1 MLNTSNINNDCNYQ
15 CNCGEDEVQESV
27 LPSMELPEIKE
38 CPRDCKREEM
48 IMKIRELDFAV
59 EDIAL
64 YLNTHPDDRRALC
77 LHNTYAKQLR
87 DVKDKYQRVYGP
99 LTIDFPCNK
108 WRWLETPW
116 PWERG
121 NY

>member
-1 MLNTSNINNDCNYQ
+1 MNNDCNYQ
-15 CNCGEDEVQESV
+15 CNCDENEVQEDV
-27 LPSMELPEIKE
+27 LPSMELPKAKE

-48 IMKIRELDFAV
+48 IMKVRELDFAV

>member
-15 CNCGEDEVQESV
+15 CNCGEDEVQEAV

-99 LTIDFPCNK
+99 LTIDFLCNK